1 MAKIDYFKVSFVSA
15 AIVSMSKIGEEKN
28 SNNDSAN
35 TNRDTFVQSLRKWIE
50 KIYLSN
56 YCLRE
61 LEGFDIK

>member
-35 TNRDTFVQSLRKWIE
+35 TNRDTFVQSLRK
-50 KIYLSN
+50 
-56 YCLRE
+56 
-61 LEGFDIK
+61 